1 MKQREWTAE
10 EKFTIV
16 MEGLKGQKTVSEI
29 CKEHALSQTVYYKWR
44 DAFLEGGK
52 NALENGGKSSKDKT
66 LEAEIERLQKII
78 GKQAVQIEILKKTE
92 ELFTTR

>member
-1 MKQREWTAE
+1 MKQRKWTAE
-10 EKFTIV
+10 EKFAIV

-52 NALENGGKSSKDKT
+52 NALENGGKPSKDKT

>member
-44 DAFLEGGK
+44 DVFLEGGK
-52 NALENGGKSSKDKT
+52 NTLENGGKSSKDKT
-66 LEAEIERLQKII
+66 PEADIERLQKII